1 MAFSPKQLEYFQK
14 ATHRWNVKSGAT
26 RSGKTYMDYFVIP
39 KRIRAVAGKAG
50 LVFFLGNT
58 KGTLQR
64 NIIMPLQNI
73 WGTELVGNIR
83 QDNTADIFG
92 ETVICLG
99 CDKNTAVDRL
109 RGSSIKYCYGDEV
122 VTWNKEVF
130 DMLKSRLD
138 KSYSCFD
145 GACNP
150 KDVGHWFNKF
160 IRRDADIFLQ
170 EYTLYDNPFNP
181 PEFVKNLENEY
192 KGTVFFDRY
201 ILGRWVNAEGII
213 YRQFADNTD
222 MFLIDPKSIPSL
234 QLVVIGL
241 DYGAGQSKT
250 SMKAIGFSQGFKA
263 VYVLAEEDLNEVYD
277 PDSLYRKFH
286 GFYQKVIARFNKC
299 QFVYGDWGGLGNTL
313 NKGLYVYCKKNH
325 IPITVRDCSKGTILE
340 RIELTQK
347 LMAERR
353 LFVSKECKNM
363 IKAFQEAVWNDK
375 KPDERLD
382 DGTSDVDSLD
392 AFEYALY
399 PYENYLMKGMI
410 YK

>member
-14 ATHRWNVKSGAT
+14 ATHRWNIKSGAT

-39 KRIRAVAGKAG
+39 KRIRAVANKAG

-64 NIIMPLQNI
+64 NIIMPLQDI

-138 KSYSCFD
+138 KPYSCFD

-160 IRRDADIFLQ
+160 IRSDADIFLQ

-222 MFLIDPKSIPSL
+222 MFLIDSKAIPSL

-286 GFYQKVIARFNKC
+286 GFYQKVIAKFNKC

-353 LFVSKECKNM
+353 LFVSKKCKNM
-363 IKAFQEAVWNDK
+363 IKAFQEAVWSDK

-382 DGTSDVDSLD
+382 DGTSDIDSLD

>member
-14 ATHRWNVKSGAT
+14 ATHRWNIKSGAT

-39 KRIRAVAGKAG
+39 KRIRAVANKAG

-64 NIIMPLQNI
+64 NIIMPLQDI

-138 KSYSCFD
+138 KPYSCFD

-160 IRRDADIFLQ
+160 IRSDADIFLQ

-222 MFLIDPKSIPSL
+222 MFLIDSKAIPSL

-286 GFYQKVIARFNKC
+286 GFYQKIIARFNKC

-353 LFVSKECKNM
+353 LFVSKKCKNM
-363 IKAFQEAVWNDK
+363 IKAFQEAVWSDK

-382 DGTSDVDSLD
+382 DGTSDIDSLD

>member
-14 ATHRWNVKSGAT
+14 ATHRWNIKSGAT

-39 KRIRAVAGKAG
+39 KRIRAVANKAG

-64 NIIMPLQNI
+64 NIIMPLQDI

-138 KSYSCFD
+138 KPYSCFD

-160 IRRDADIFLQ
+160 IRSDADIFLQ

-222 MFLIDPKSIPSL
+222 MFLIDSKAIPSL

-363 IKAFQEAVWNDK
+363 IKAFQEAVWSDK

-382 DGTSDVDSLD
+382 DGTSDIDSLD

>member
-14 ATHRWNVKSGAT
+14 ATHRWNIKSGAT

-39 KRIRAVAGKAG
+39 KRIRAVANKAG

-64 NIIMPLQNI
+64 NIIMPLQDI

-138 KSYSCFD
+138 KPYSCFD

-160 IRRDADIFLQ
+160 IRSDADIFLQ

-222 MFLIDPKSIPSL
+222 MFLIDSKAVPSL

-363 IKAFQEAVWNDK
+363 IKAFQEAVWSDK
-375 KPDERLD
+375 NPDERLD